1 MTSWHV
7 AAQPPGRPVVALPLP
22 YVSSDRSMP
31 RPTRRPGHAADRPG
45 RLSAGMAGG
54 CARGAQQQRERT
66 QLPPCSGIAAGI
78 ASPATAPPRR
88 PNGSSQRPAGLDC
101 GQPCGSLSEQSRD
114 HSSRV
119 GEASGVNDARFLR
132 PADDHHCV
140 DRREID
146 PPIQVEIATWS
157 PGGQLDWWVRERQ
170 WWGRVRGADGRQ
182 RWVRAVDLRPVSGS
196 QPWPVVEVVPGR
208 QASRRKQ
215 TERLDHLAA
224 GR

>member
-1 MTSWHV
+1 
-7 AAQPPGRPVVALPLP
+7 VALPLP

-31 RPTRRPGHAADRPG
+31 RPTRRPGTLQIDPGVSLLAWPVDVPEALSSSERGLSFPHAAVS
-45 RLSAGMAGG
+45 L
-54 CARGAQQQRERT
+54 
-66 QLPPCSGIAAGI
+66 LGI

-88 PNGSSQRPAGLDC
+88 PHGSSQRPAGLDC

-157 PGGQLDWWVRERQ
+157 PGGQRDLVARRPARLVGERT
-170 WWGRVRGADGRQ
+170 
-182 RWVRAVDLRPVSGS
+182 AVVGSRTRCRRPATVGQSC
-196 QPWPVVEVVPGR
+196 
-208 QASRRKQ
+208 
-215 TERLDHLAA
+215 
-224 GR
+224 